1 MNFVAIDFETAIN
14 HHICSVGIVT
24 VENGVVVDE
33 FTSLIQPP
41 GNRYN
46 WYNSQVHGLDS
57 SHTENA
63 LSFDKIYPEIESR
76 LKDKFVVAH
85 NEAFDRNVLIKS
97 MKDFDLNYAELNL
110 SDQWEC
116 TCKIYRAKGFKPASL
131 DACCKKLGIELNHHE
146 ALSDA
151 RGCAEL
157 YKIHINQL
165 QFKSL

>member
-1 MNFVAIDFETAIN
+1 MNFVAIDFETAVG

-24 VENGVVVDE
+24 VENGMVVDE

-57 SHTENA
+57 THTENA
-63 LSFDKIYPEIESR
+63 LPFDKIYPEIESR
-76 LKDKFVVAH
+76 LKSRLVVAH
-85 NEAFDRNVLIKS
+85 NESFDRTTLQKTMV
-97 MKDFDLNYAELNL
+97 DFGLDYADLDLP
-110 SDQWEC
+110 DRWEC
-116 TCKIYRAKGFKPASL
+116 TCKIYRSNGFNPASL
-131 DACCKKLGIELNHHE
+131 DACCEKLGIELNHHE

-157 YKIHINQL
+157 YKRH
-165 QFKSL
+165 FKTI